1 MSSFYIRLV
10 YYSYKKMFLMNT
22 YAVLQSFI
30 REFNYPMARN
40 CAGGDTAV
48 LINGREL
55 HQRDLDLLVGR
66 GLPRISGKSYSIEI
80 SGNITDEA
88 TGKKLCSLGK
98 LAPT

>member
-1 MSSFYIRLV
+1 
-10 YYSYKKMFLMNT
+10 MFLMNT
-22 YAVLQSFI
+22 YVVLQPFI

-66 GLPRISGKSYSIEI
+66 GLPRISGKSYSVEI

-88 TGKKLCSLGK
+88 TGKKLRSLGK